1 MQQTTP
7 LQAII
12 SALTPLLVF
21 HDSAMILF
29 CGGFC
34 SAGDYFL
41 LQLGATLVGLWIT
54 VALLLPPWPRG
65 STGAWLSH
73 RRQGCGG

>member
-29 CGGFC
+29 CGG
-34 SAGDYFL
+34 L
-41 LQLGATLVGLWIT
+41 LSPPTGCHFGGPVDHSGLASSTLAQGQHWSL
-54 VALLLPPWPRG
+54 AL
-65 STGAWLSH
+65 T
-73 RRQGCGG
+73 